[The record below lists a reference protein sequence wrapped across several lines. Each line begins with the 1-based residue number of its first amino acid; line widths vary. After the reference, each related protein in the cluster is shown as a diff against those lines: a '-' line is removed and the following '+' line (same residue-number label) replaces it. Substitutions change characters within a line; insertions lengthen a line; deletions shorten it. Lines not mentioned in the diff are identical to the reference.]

1 MPRRRADRA
10 LSGAALRRA
19 RSSIFPSRS
28 DETGHARDS
37 AVTGARMAPES
48 FLAGALSDII
58 RHLNDQSTNYAL
70 AGGWAFSA
78 LVEPRATTD
87 IDLVIL
93 IENPSVST
101 IAQLF
106 TSTFESVVPHPA
118 PMTFKGQTIW
128 RLVGI
133 RQECEVSDLGLREG
147 VLIDLARRI
156 TEQRGEGLASPSA

>member
-48 FLAGALSDII
+48 FLAGALSDLI

-70 AGGWAFSA
+70 AGGWACSA
-78 LVEPRATTD
+78 LVEPSATTD

-93 IENPSVST
+93 SDNPSERTS
-101 IAQLF
+101 AQLL
-106 TSTFESVVPHPA
+106 TSLLEPFCTQP
-118 PMTFKGQTIW
+118 
-128 RLVGI
+128 
-133 RQECEVSDLGLREG
+133 
-147 VLIDLARRI
+147 
-156 TEQRGEGLASPSA
+156 